1 MAWTPESNPFGSNRT
16 PALFALS
23 NAADGTFVPLAA
35 DPATGRLLVNSTSGA
50 GGGTSS
56 TFGATFPT
64 TGTAAGAKDDTSGLM
79 VPLTSHN
86 VIGVTESLNVFV
98 QNNTAGSILG
108 RVNLYDTS
116 DTNGQ
121 NVSSAGAAYVNVAQ
135 VNGQTTNLTDTGTQ
149 AVGIFSAGNTANV
162 IAGDSGFNGVAVAA
176 GSKSQAYSQSTTT
189 PTTALAT
196 AGYAYVSVDIQTIL
210 GGGGTQFQVSN
221 DNVNWRLIQ
230 LANSDYS
237 DLSSTP
243 GNTSA
248 VYSGS
253 LKGAKFFRL
262 NFSGSGGTAAGTIV
276 LSTMPQAEQALFA
289 FQKGNWPLTLN
300 GTNAPMDDTT
310 NFGDGLT
317 TGIAAV
323 GNRLY
328 NGTGYD
334 RLRSASTTAN
344 TTGVGLPGA
353 GVLIWDGTNFQ
364 LQKDT
369 TARGDS
375 DNTGYLGA
383 GIRLFNGSNY
393 DRWRGGGVTGM
404 AGVSLQA
411 SPSGGWSFI
420 NISTASTTTIKSGAG
435 TFHLA
440 CVNSL
445 GTVSS
450 TATFYNNTA
459 GSGTVIAI
467 INTLALSG
475 SFTYDIAFTTGLT
488 LVLTGTVSPNV
499 TVAWI

>member
-1 MAWTPESNPFGSNRT
+1 MGPLFIWRYTLAWTPETNPFGSNRT

-121 NVSSAGAAYVNVAQ
+121 GVSSTNEAFVGGGIASGASDTGNPVKIGGKASNSAPSAVSDGQRVNSWYGDNGQQFVALARDDGTKLSTVNGAADAQSASNVGL
-135 VNGQTTNLTDTGTQ
+135 V
-149 AVGIFSAGNTANV
+149 VGDYPFV
-162 IAGDSGFNGVAVAA
+162 FNGTTWDRQRSIGGLSGATGVAA
-176 GSKSQAYSQSTTT
+176 TG
-189 PTTALAT
+189 L
-196 AGYAYVSVDIQTIL
+196 V
-210 GGGGTQFQVSN
+210 
-221 DNVNWRLIQ
+221 
-230 LANSDYS
+230 
-237 DLSSTP
+237 
-243 GNTSA
+243 
-248 VYSGS
+248 
-253 LKGAKFFRL
+253 
-262 NFSGSGGTAAGTIV
+262 
-276 LSTMPQAEQALFA
+276 
-289 FQKGNWPLTLN
+289 LN